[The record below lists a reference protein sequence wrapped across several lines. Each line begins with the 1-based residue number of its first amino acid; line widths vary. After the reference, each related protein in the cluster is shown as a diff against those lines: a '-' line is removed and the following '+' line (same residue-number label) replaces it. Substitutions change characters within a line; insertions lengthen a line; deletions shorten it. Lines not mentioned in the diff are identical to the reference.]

1 MNKNI
6 SIITVNQFLTNLADS
21 IFQIVLFWYI
31 YHQTGSALSASLV
44 TVVTFTIQIFLSPII
59 GVVSDRYNPKSTM
72 HLSFSLL
79 GVVGI
84 IFAPI
89 YFFFD
94 SFIVIYIYIAIM
106 IHTCCMILES
116 SSKNR
121 LIPLFVGE
129 ENVIKTNGYISSSSN
144 VAALLGNSIGGILLT
159 VLSFAG
165 VMFIHSGLY
174 FLASFMLLFLF
185 KSKLNNSK
193 MSTAEIKKFDE
204 KFNKDKGDKVVKDSQ
219 FFSELLDGFKLLKR
233 NRPLLKLIILS
244 CVLNISMLNS
254 SLLVVLVSKHFQ
266 GSSTTFGLF
275 SMFGVISS
283 ILIGLIIGK
292 LTARFRVSL
301 LFTAGLIIS
310 GLATVLMGLTQIV
323 IIGIIL
329 NMLVLASTSILR
341 ITFNSFIILCVE
353 DKFRGRVMSLAV
365 ALSAVIVPLVSLLG
379 GYLSDKFGVE
389 IVYILS
395 GSWVFIWALFPLIDK
410 DIRTINLESK
420 QGNYRQDATI

>member
-1 MNKNI
+1 MMNKNI
-6 SIITVNQFLTNLADS
+6 SIITLNQFLTNLADS

-59 GVVSDRYNPKSTM
+59 GVISDRYNPKSTM
-72 HLSFSLL
+72 QLSFCVL

-89 YFFFD
+89 YFFFE

-106 IHTCCMILES
+106 IHTCCMMLES

-144 VAALLGNSIGGILLT
+144 VAALLGNSVGGILLT

-174 FLASFMLLFLF
+174 FLAGFLLLFLF
-185 KSKLNNSK
+185 KSKLNMN
-193 MSTAEIKKFDE
+193 TAEIKNFDE
-204 KFNKDKGDKVVKDSQ
+204 KDEREKEDKVVKESR
-219 FFSELLDGFKLLKR
+219 FFSELLDGFKLLRR

-244 CVLNISMLNS
+244 CVLNIAMLNS
-254 SLLVVLVSKHFQ
+254 SLLVVLVSNQYQ

-275 SMFGVISS
+275 SMFGVLSS
-283 ILIGLIIGK
+283 ILIGLVIGK

-310 GLATVLMGLTQIV
+310 GVATVLMGLTHIV
-323 IIGIIL
+323 VIGIIL

-341 ITFNSFIILCVE
+341 ITFNSFMILCVE
-353 DKFRGRVMSLAV
+353 DKFRGRVVSLAV

-379 GYLSDKFGVE
+379 GYLSDHFGVG

-410 DIRTINLESK
+410 DIRTINLES
-420 QGNYRQDATI
+420 QQRHHRQDATI